1 MTMSRKKLGAF
12 GESVAATHLEAR
24 GYMIVERNWRCEVG
38 EVDIIAKKGEHWAF
52 VEVKTRKNQ
61 PEGAPEQAIT
71 KKKGE
76 RLGAISAE
84 YLTQH
89 DLDDDLSMSIDLVAV
104 ELDAKGVVTR
114 IEHIPDMVW
123 GW

>member
-24 GYMIVERNWRCEVG
+24 GYNIIERNWRCEVG
-38 EVDIIAKKGEHWAF
+38 EVDIIAKKDGHWAF

-61 PEGAPEQAIT
+61 PVGAPEQAIT
-71 KKKGE
+71 KRKGE

-84 YLTQH
+84 YISQH
-89 DLDDDLSMSIDLVAV
+89 DLEDVDMSIDLVAV
-104 ELDAKGVVTR
+104 ELDSAGLVTR